1 MIWLVK
7 RLFAYKII
15 RYSLGWWLA
24 ALIDL
29 FFLWLFTDALGL
41 HYLYSALWAFII
53 SFTFWYIFQKYITFR
68 NYSKNHVL
76 QWWLFLLFQLIGQG
90 MYMLMLWIG
99 VDHMHI
105 YYMYVAIL
113 AKWIVFIRNY
123 VSNHYFN
130 FKK

>member
-1 MIWLVK
+1 MKIIK
-7 RLFAYKII
+7 TLFAYKII

-29 FFLWLFTDALGL
+29 FFLRLFTDVFGL
-41 HYLYSALWAFII
+41 YYLYSALWAFII
-53 SFTFWYIFQKYITFR
+53 SFAFWYVFQKYITFR